1 MMKRILALMLAIAV
15 SVIGLSFCVSAAAVV
30 TITTGM
36 IDATG
41 VAANGEIS
49 VPLTISNIVDS
60 AIKGV
65 QIDFT
70 FDKTKFEFV
79 KVKRE
84 MKVYNTNSSG
94 LENATWNSNV
104 TAINQNGGG
113 SVVFYDASSGTR
125 SFTQQSL
132 NANNK
137 LVTLVFKRKA
147 GVTSNTSVT
156 FNEIILNGLSNTEY
170 KISKGHIDCD
180 DAQIKLVKSNDATL
194 SSLTASPAVLSP
206 AFNSGVYSYTATV
219 PYDTPSVTVAA
230 TASDSSATVSSGTGV
245 KTLATGDNTIT
256 VKCIAEDGVTYKNYT
271 IVITKETPPA
281 YLSDNTL
288 SALSI
293 EGLTLSPA
301 FSSGTVTY
309 TAATES
315 ETVPAVTATP
325 TVDGATFSVVKPAQF
340 VEGENTITITVTAIN
355 GTTKTYTVNVTY
367 TPPAYLSDC
376 TLSALSIEGLT
387 LSPAFSS
394 GTVTYTAATESETVP
409 AVTATPTVDGATFSV
424 VKPAQFVE
432 GENTITITV
441 TAINGTTKTY
451 TVNVTYTPP
460 AYLSDNTLSAL
471 SIAGLTLSPSFSGDI
486 TSYAATTESQ
496 TVPVITATP
505 NVEGAT
511 VDIVKPAT
519 FSQGRN
525 EILITVTAI
534 NGTEKR
540 YIVAVTY
547 TNDVTELS
555 DDNTLKELVVKQK
568 VNNKDKEIE
577 LSPDFSASTTK
588 YTGKTGNNNKL
599 EITATPN
606 DDGATVSIPTQSK
619 LDKGEN
625 TINIV
630 VTAANG
636 ETKTYKLVI
645 TYKTSDGGGGGGGG
659 GGGAPTTPVEP
670 STPTEP
676 NTPTTPS
683 RPSDKFKDLSGYDW
697 ALESIDKLVTKG
709 IVSGTSGTTFEPG
722 KSVTRAEFA
731 KLVVASF
738 GLTLNSDKVTTFSD
752 VNPSEWY
759 KQYVDIAVSNGI
771 VTGYENNT
779 FRPNNTISR
788 EEMCVMLARALKA
801 YELEDKE
808 SKTFADAHKV
818 SDWAKD
824 AVALLSS
831 QGIINGKGNDMFAPL
846 DNASRA
852 ESAVTISRILTLIGK

>member
-1 MMKRILALMLAIAV
+1 
-15 SVIGLSFCVSAAAVV
+15 
-30 TITTGM
+30 
-36 IDATG
+36 
-41 VAANGEIS
+41 
-49 VPLTISNIVDS
+49 
-60 AIKGV
+60 
-65 QIDFT
+65 
-70 FDKTKFEFV
+70 
-79 KVKRE
+79 
-84 MKVYNTNSSG
+84 
-94 LENATWNSNV
+94 
-104 TAINQNGGG
+104 
-113 SVVFYDASSGTR
+113 
-125 SFTQQSL
+125 
-132 NANNK
+132 
-137 LVTLVFKRKA
+137 
-147 GVTSNTSVT
+147 
-156 FNEIILNGLSNTEY
+156 
-170 KISKGHIDCD
+170 
-180 DAQIKLVKSNDATL
+180 
-194 SSLTASPAVLSP
+194 
-206 AFNSGVYSYTATV
+206 
-219 PYDTPSVTVAA
+219 
-230 TASDSSATVSSGTGV
+230 
-245 KTLATGDNTIT
+245 
-256 VKCIAEDGVTYKNYT
+256 
-271 IVITKETPPA
+271 
-281 YLSDNTL
+281 YLSDCTL

-309 TAATES
+309 TAATDTQ
-315 ETVPAVTATP
+315 TVPAITATP
-325 TVDGATFSVVKPAQF
+325 TVDGAAVNIVKPAQF
-340 VEGENTITITVTAIN
+340 AVGANTITITVTAID

>member
-113 SVVFYDASSGTR
+113 SVIFYDASSGTR

-271 IVITKETPPA
+271 IVITKETPTA

-315 ETVPAVTATP
+315 ETA
-325 TVDGATFSVVKPAQF
+325 
-340 VEGENTITITVTAIN
+340 
-355 GTTKTYTVNVTY
+355 
-367 TPPAYLSDC
+367 
-376 TLSALSIEGLT
+376 
-387 LSPAFSS
+387 
-394 GTVTYTAATESETVP
+394 P

-588 YTGKTGNNNKL
+588 YTGKTDNNNKL

-659 GGGAPTTPVEP
+659 GNGGP
-670 STPTEP
+670 SGGLGALGGTATEPTEP
-676 NTPTTPS
+676 TEPTTPS

-697 ALESIDKLVTKG
+697 ALEAIDKLITKG
-709 IVSGTSGTTFEPG
+709 IVSGTSETTFEPG

-738 GLTLNSDKVTTFSD
+738 GLTLQSDGAKTFGD
-752 VNPSEWY
+752 VSSSEWY

>member
-1 MMKRILALMLAIAV
+1 
-15 SVIGLSFCVSAAAVV
+15 
-30 TITTGM
+30 
-36 IDATG
+36 
-41 VAANGEIS
+41 
-49 VPLTISNIVDS
+49 
-60 AIKGV
+60 
-65 QIDFT
+65 
-70 FDKTKFEFV
+70 
-79 KVKRE
+79 

-309 TAATES
+309 TAATDTQ
-315 ETVPAVTATP
+315 TVPAITATP
-325 TVDGATFSVVKPAQF
+325 TVDGAAVNIVKPAQF
-340 VEGENTITITVTAIN
+340 AVGANTITITVTAID
-355 GTTKTYTVNVTY
+355 GTTKPYTVNVTY

>member
-309 TAATES
+309 TAATDTQ
-315 ETVPAVTATP
+315 TVPAITATP
-325 TVDGATFSVVKPAQF
+325 TVDGAAVNIVKPAQF
-340 VEGENTITITVTAIN
+340 AVGANTITITVTAID